1 VKEVTDDRARG
12 VWDRAKGVIKEKV
25 GKITGDRSTEVSGK
39 LDQAKGRVETKIG
52 EAKDTIRHEDDRNR

>member
-1 VKEVTDDRARG
+1 MTEDRARG
-12 VWDRAKGVIKEKV
+12 VWDQAKGVIKEKV

-39 LDQAKGRVETKIG
+39 LDRAKGKVETKIG